1 MARNNKQKSPYETWN
16 GFPVGGF
23 ESPPPNSWQEVE
35 AKHGRKFP
43 KPVPYAER
51 TEQPKLEEVAKAE
64 PKTENASHVP
74 EETVREIAHTA
85 VPTEVELEFAPAAA

>member
-23 ESPPPNSWQEVE
+23 ETPPPNSWQEVE

-51 TEQPKLEEVAKAE
+51 VQRPKLTETTEVKLE
-64 PKTENASHVP
+64 SENSVQTNP
-74 EETVREIAHTA
+74 GTVRELAEAA
-85 VPTEVELEFAPAAA
+85 VQAEVELELAPIAA